1 MPSLHQDRLGT
12 NTGGKAAL
20 KKESGVFLQ
29 SLAARAH
36 AAAAASD
43 SSQPADPYAVALEV
57 LVRNENQRCLL
68 FCVENG
74 AIFIRMMRD
83 DDLLLPRQALDMRV
97 RAAETQG
104 VACVQTQLKDEGKSH
119 LLYPHENYAGG
130 DLEVIK
136 EVRIKNA

>member
-1 MPSLHQDRLGT
+1 MAPFFIR
-12 NTGGKAAL
+12 
-20 KKESGVFLQ
+20 
-29 SLAARAH
+29 
-36 AAAAASD
+36 
-43 SSQPADPYAVALEV
+43 
-57 LVRNENQRCLL
+57 
-68 FCVENG
+68 G

-83 DDLLLPRQALDMRV
+83 DDLHLPRQALDMRV
-97 RAAETQG
+97 RTAETQG